1 MQQHNPKL
9 LKKLSDMIPESTA
22 HGSGEKFVF
31 RSNDEMPN
39 ASTQVAF
46 GHFKSGEVCEE
57 HIHPTMY
64 EYFFFISGE
73 GTYKIDGVE
82 YSLEPHSFLEIPAGS
97 KHSLHANKDSDLHFV
112 YWGIA
117 IEENK

>member
-1 MQQHNPKL
+1 MLPLRLHL
-9 LKKLSDMIPESTA
+9 VILSL
-22 HGSGEKFVF
+22 EKFVKNIFIPPCMSISFLF
-31 RSNDEMPN
+31 RER
-39 ASTQVAF
+39 V
-46 GHFKSGEVCEE
+46 
-57 HIHPTMY
+57 
-64 EYFFFISGE
+64 
-73 GTYKIDGVE
+73 TYKIDGVE